1 MKRWLMIVA
10 LALGIGIA
18 SPSPSHAQAS
28 LDAAKQSGLIG
39 ERPDGLVGF
48 VADTVP
54 ADIRSLVEKI
64 NAQRMRRYDQV
75 AATNGAPV
83 DGVQA
88 MAGRQLIDRTPAG
101 QYVLSAS
108 GRWEKK

>member
-1 MKRWLMIVA
+1 MTRWLMVLA

-18 SPSPSHAQAS
+18 APSPSHAQAS
-28 LDAAKQSGLIG
+28 LDAAKRSGLIG

-54 ADIRSLVEKI
+54 ADIRSLVEQI

-75 AATNGAPV
+75 AASNGAPI
-83 DGVQA
+83 DSVQT

-108 GRWEKK
+108 GRWMKK

>member
-1 MKRWLMIVA
+1 MTRWLMILA
-10 LALGIGIA
+10 LALGVGIA
-18 SPSPSHAQAS
+18 APSPSRAQAS

-54 ADIRSLVEKI
+54 AAIRSLVEQI

-75 AATNGAPV
+75 AATTVPRS
-83 DGVQA
+83 
-88 MAGRQLIDRTPAG
+88 MASR
-101 QYVLSAS
+101 
-108 GRWEKK
+108 

>member
-1 MKRWLMIVA
+1 MTRWLMVLA
-10 LALGIGIA
+10 LAFGIGIA

-28 LDAAKQSGLIG
+28 LDAAKRSGLIG

-54 ADIRSLVEKI
+54 ADIRSLVEQI

-83 DGVQA
+83 DGVQV
-88 MAGRQLIDRTPAG
+88 MAGRQLIDRTPPG

-108 GRWEKK
+108 GRWMKK

>member
-1 MKRWLMIVA
+1 MTRWSMVLA
-10 LALGIGIA
+10 LALGIGLSA
-18 SPSPSHAQAS
+18 PAPSHAQAS

-54 ADIRSLVEKI
+54 AALRAQVEQV
-64 NAQRMRRYDQV
+64 NAQRMQRYDQV
-75 AATNGAPV
+75 ARSNGAPV

-88 MAGRQLIDRTPAG
+88 VAGRQLIDRTPAG
-101 QYVLSAS
+101 QYVLSPS
-108 GRWEKK
+108 GRWVKK

>member
-1 MKRWLMIVA
+1 ILA

-18 SPSPSHAQAS
+18 APAPSHAQAS

-48 VADTVP
+48 VADMVP
-54 ADIRSLVEKI
+54 ADIRSLVEQI

-75 AATNGAPV
+75 AATNGTPV
-83 DGVQA
+83 DSVQA
-88 MAGRQLIDRTPAG
+88 MAGRQLIDRTLAG

-108 GRWEKK
+108 GRWVKK